1 MAYAD
6 YENVPL
12 TLPKKIAVLK
22 EISPADKLIYARL
35 LVMGANI
42 PHEVE
47 TAFITDDLGITA
59 KFWRASVCR
68 LTKAGLITSRVTTS
82 SKDVFKKVWLITVPG
97 NSETNTPASID
108 TSASDQKGI
117 LPKSTH
123 ADTSANTPKGNMLTQ
138 QQVTNSGIL
147 PKRAHAYYPEGYMH
161 VTQKGISS
169 SYNKDLNKDL
179 NKEDQGGSSKAITYP
194 QSVDE
199 VKSLMTEW
207 VTKHVQEPS
216 GAWAAFLDVPLEAE
230 GFFSYWAVEHG
241 WKRKGKAV
249 KSVQGSIATWLGRR
263 KTECERAALYANSK
277 KSNGGSNGGWAR
289 NSTEYKQQIAKMFLN
304 EKGKDQSLLE
314 NGSI

>member
-108 TSASDQKGI
+108 TSASDQKG
-117 LPKSTH
+117 
-123 ADTSANTPKGNMLTQ
+123 NMLTQ

-194 QSVDE
+194 QSIDE

-216 GAWAAFLDVPLEAE
+216 GAWAAFLDLPLEAE

-277 KSNGGSNGGWAR
+277 KSNGGWAR